1 MEDFPKK
8 LADLLEHVA
17 TTIRS
22 LTVDRAEN
30 VVLVIA
36 LALPAAILGIL
47 AVIFLFMTIH
57 GALAVPIGD
66 AGAFGVVGGL
76 FLAGSV
82 LAWTKRLPKEPK

>member
-8 LADLLEHVA
+8 LADLLERVA
-17 TTIRS
+17 TTVRS

-36 LALPAAILGIL
+36 LALPVAILGFL